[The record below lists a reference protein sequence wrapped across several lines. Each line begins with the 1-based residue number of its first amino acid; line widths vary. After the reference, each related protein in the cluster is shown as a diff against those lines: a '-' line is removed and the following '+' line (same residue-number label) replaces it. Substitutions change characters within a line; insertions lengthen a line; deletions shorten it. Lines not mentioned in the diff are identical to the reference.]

1 MAEPILMTVLYGMLA
16 QVCPRLILPCFSDVL
31 GRATVG
37 RYAGKS
43 AACAE
48 LWGLIFLCRVKV
60 HTVKGVSMAKLEGP
74 S

>member
-1 MAEPILMTVLYGMLA
+1 MLKFFH
-16 QVCPRLILPCFSDVL
+16 LIYLAMLQRSAVEGHR
-31 GRATVG
+31 GR